1 MSLFMVHFL
10 VQIKFSAI
18 FSERILSNFKLE
30 LIIFLVTLLLM
41 QFPVEDQRDA
51 AENEEENAEL
61 SARR

>member
-1 MSLFMVHFL
+1 MVHFL

-41 QFPVEDQRDA
+41 HFPVEDQRDA

>member
-1 MSLFMVHFL
+1 MVHFL

>member
-1 MSLFMVHFL
+1 MVHFL
-10 VQIKFSAI
+10 VRIKFSAI

-41 QFPVEDQRDA
+41 QFSVEDQRDA

>member
-1 MSLFMVHFL
+1 MLHFL
-10 VQIKFSAI
+10 VRIKFSAI

-41 QFPVEDQRDA
+41 QFSVEDQRDA

>member
-1 MSLFMVHFL
+1 MVHFL

-41 QFPVEDQRDA
+41 QFSVEDQRDA
-51 AENEEENAEL
+51 AENEEENVEL
-61 SARR
+61 STRR